1 MGIYS
6 HYTVDQLTTLRDTL
20 TQSLHDR
27 LTKPTAAGSSTG
39 RNAQYQQRTEEI
51 RKEISAVIGELDKRA
66 GTATSGPIYL
76 TRCR

>member
-27 LTKPTAAGSSTG
+27 LTKPTSAGSAT
-39 RNAQYQQRTEEI
+39 RNAQYQQRTDDI
-51 RKEISAVIGELDKRA
+51 RKEIAAVIAEIDVRSGN
-66 GTATSGPIYL
+66 ATRGPIYL